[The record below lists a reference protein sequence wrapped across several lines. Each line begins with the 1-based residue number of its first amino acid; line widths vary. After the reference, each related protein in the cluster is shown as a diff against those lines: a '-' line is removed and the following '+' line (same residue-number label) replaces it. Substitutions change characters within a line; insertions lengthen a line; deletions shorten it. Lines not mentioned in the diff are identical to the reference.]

1 MKPTKFPGELTSL
14 EIIRDIVR
22 AAASDAGL
30 DRKQSYRLSLAVDEI
45 ATNIVTHGYQE
56 AGMEGEI
63 SISTDI
69 AESTLTIVLEDNAVP
84 YDPYQSD
91 NPDDLDAPLGDRE
104 IGGLGVFLAI
114 QYVDEFRYARIADL
128 NRHTF
133 IMRASDAGAHD
144 SSEVG

>member
-1 MKPTKFPGELTSL
+1 MKPTKLPGELTSL
-14 EIIRDIVR
+14 EAIRAIVR

-45 ATNIVTHGYQE
+45 ATNIVTHGYEE
-56 AGMEGEI
+56 AEMEGEI

-69 AESTLTIVLEDNAVP
+69 TDGTLTIVLEDNAVP

-91 NPDDLDAPLGDRE
+91 NPDNLNAPLEERD

-114 QYVDEFRYARIADL
+114 QYVDEFRYARIADR

-133 IMRASDAGAHD
+133 IIRALDTGQDKSAEAG
-144 SSEVG
+144 